1 MTHSHRHTVRRYG
14 SNMTL
19 AQRLPVRVCLT
30 LAAAVLAVGVSA
42 CDATSGPVPAGDGSA
57 AARQVTVIGS
67 GEVQGTPD
75 TLTVSAAM
83 EAIAADVTG
92 ALNQTSQ
99 RQQAVIDALTGAGI
113 EAKDI
118 STTQVSLQPQ
128 YNNDGTSIASYR
140 ASNAIDVKIRDAA
153 RASDILALIVSTGG
167 DATRIN
173 SVNYSIADDSELVR
187 DARTRAFEDAKDRAQ
202 QYAELSG
209 LSLGDVISISEADG
223 SQPPPPP
230 VPMPRSAMAESV
242 PLAPGEQS
250 VGFSVTVIWELV

>member
-1 MTHSHRHTVRRYG
+1 MPMPANLRTRI
-14 SNMTL
+14 L
-19 AQRLPVRVCLT
+19 AITAAGL
-30 LAAAVLAVGVSA
+30 LAATVSA
-42 CDATSGPVPAGDGSA
+42 CDAQSGPAPVGDQSAA

-99 RQQAVIDALTGAGI
+99 RQQAVMDALTGAGI
-113 EAKDI
+113 EQKDI

-128 YNNDGTSIASYR
+128 YNSDGTSIASYR
-140 ASNAIDVKIRDAA
+140 ASNAIDVKIRDAG
-153 RASDILALIVSTGG
+153 RASDILALIVTTGG
-167 DATRIN
+167 DNTRIN
-173 SVNYSIADDSELVR
+173 SVNYSIADDSALVR
-187 DARTRAFEDAKDRAQ
+187 DARARAFEDAKDRAQ

-209 LSLGDVISISEADG
+209 LNLGDVISISEATG
-223 SQPPPPP
+223 SEPPPP

-250 VGFSVTVIWELV
+250 VGFSVTVVWELT

>member
-1 MTHSHRHTVRRYG
+1 
-14 SNMTL
+14 MTL
-19 AQRLPVRVCLT
+19 AQRLPVRVCLAS
-30 LAAAVLAVGVSA
+30 AAAVLAVGLSG
-42 CDATSGPVPAGDGSA
+42 CDAQSGPAVGDPSAA
-57 AARQVTVIGS
+57 AARQVTVVGS

-83 EAIAADVTG
+83 EAVAADVTG

-113 EAKDI
+113 DQKDI

-128 YNNDGTSIASYR
+128 YNSDGTSIASYR
-140 ASNAIDVKIRDAA
+140 ASNAIDVKIRDAG
-153 RASDILALIVSTGG
+153 RASDILALIVTTGG
-167 DATRIN
+167 DNTRIN
-173 SVNYSIADDSELVR
+173 SVSYSIADDSALVR

-223 SQPPPPP
+223 TQPPP
-230 VPMPRSAMAESV
+230 VPMPRAAMAESV
-242 PLAPGEQS
+242 PLSPGEQT
-250 VGFSVTVIWELV
+250 VGFSVTVIWELT

>member
-1 MTHSHRHTVRRYG
+1 MSLARRFP
-14 SNMTL
+14 
-19 AQRLPVRVCLT
+19 ARVCLALT
-30 LAAAVLAVGVSA
+30 AAVLAVGVSA
-42 CDATSGPVPAGDGSA
+42 CDAQSGPAPAGDAA
-57 AARQVTVIGS
+57 AARQVTVVGS

-113 EAKDI
+113 EQKDI

-128 YNNDGTSIASYR
+128 YNSDGTSIASYR
-140 ASNAIDVKIRDAA
+140 ASNAVDVKIRDAD
-153 RASDILALIVSTGG
+153 RASDILALIVTTGG
-167 DATRIN
+167 DNTRIN
-173 SVNYSIADDSELVR
+173 SVNYSIADDSALVR

-209 LSLGDVISISEADG
+209 MNLGDVISISEADG
-223 SQPPPPP
+223 TTPPPP
-230 VPMPRSAMAESV
+230 VPMPRSAMADSV
-242 PLAPGEQS
+242 PLAPGEQT
-250 VGFSVTVIWELV
+250 VGFSVTVVWELT

>member
-1 MTHSHRHTVRRYG
+1 MP
-14 SNMTL
+14 L
-19 AQRLPVRVCLT
+19 ARRLPARVCLT

-42 CDATSGPVPAGDGSA
+42 CDAQSGPAPAGDQPA
-57 AARQVTVIGS
+57 AARQVTVVGS

-99 RQQAVIDALTGAGI
+99 RQQAVIGALTGAGI
-113 EAKDI
+113 EQKDI
-118 STTQVSLQPQ
+118 STTQVTLAPQ
-128 YNNDGTSIASYR
+128 YNSDGTSIASYR

-153 RASDILALIVSTGG
+153 RASDILALIVTTGG
-167 DATRIN
+167 DNTRIN
-173 SVNYSIADDSELVR
+173 SVNYSIADDSALVR

-209 LSLGDVISISEADG
+209 LDLGEVVSISEAD
-223 SQPPPPP
+223 STQPPPP

-250 VGFSVTVIWELV
+250 VGFSVTVVWELT

>member
-1 MTHSHRHTVRRYG
+1 MTGEPGGAQYG
-14 SNMTL
+14 SIMAL
-19 AQRLPVRVCLT
+19 ARRIPVRVCLT
-30 LAAAVLAVGVSA
+30 LAAATLAIGVSA
-42 CDATSGPVPAGDGSA
+42 CDAQSGPVATGDPAVS

-113 EAKDI
+113 EQRDI

-140 ASNAIDVKIRDAA
+140 ASNAIDVKIRDAD
-153 RASDILALIVSTGG
+153 RASDILALIVTTGG
-167 DATRIN
+167 DNTRIN
-173 SVNYSIADDSELVR
+173 SVSYSIADDSGLVR

-223 SQPPPPP
+223 TQPPP

-242 PLAPGEQS
+242 PLSPGEQS
-250 VGFSVTVIWELV
+250 VGFSVTVIWELT

>member
-1 MTHSHRHTVRRYG
+1 
-14 SNMTL
+14 MTL
-19 AQRLPVRVCLT
+19 AKRLPVRVCLT
-30 LAAAVLAVGVSA
+30 LAAAAVAVGVTG
-42 CDATSGPVPAGDGSA
+42 CDATAGPVAGGDQPA

-75 TLTVSAAM
+75 SLTVSAAM
-83 EAIAADVTG
+83 EATAADVTG

-99 RQQAVIDALTGAGI
+99 RQQAVIDALRGAGV
-113 EAKDI
+113 EAEDI

-128 YNNDGTSIASYR
+128 YNSDGTSITGYR
-140 ASNAIDVKIRDAA
+140 AGNAVDVKIRDAE
-153 RASDILALIVSTGG
+153 RASDILALIVNTGG

-173 SVNYSIADDSELVR
+173 SVSYSIADDSELVR
-187 DARTRAFEDAKDRAQ
+187 DARTRAFEDAKDRAR

-209 LSLGDVISISEADG
+209 LTLGDVVSISEADA

-230 VPMPRSAMAESV
+230 VPMPRAAMAESV

-250 VGFSVTVIWELV
+250 VGFSVTVIWELT

>member
-1 MTHSHRHTVRRYG
+1 MP
-14 SNMTL
+14 L
-19 AQRLPVRVCLT
+19 ARRLPVRVCLA
-30 LAAAVLAVGVSA
+30 LAAAVVAVGVSA
-42 CDATSGPVPAGDGSA
+42 CDATSGPVPTGEQS

-113 EAKDI
+113 EARDI

>member
-1 MTHSHRHTVRRYG
+1 MTHSHRRTVRRYG
-14 SNMTL
+14 ANMTL
-19 AQRLPVRVCLT
+19 AQRLPVRVCLA
-30 LAAAVLAVGVSA
+30 LAAAVVAVGVSA
-42 CDATSGPVPAGDGSA
+42 CDATSGPAPTGEQA

-99 RQQAVIDALTGAGI
+99 RQQAVIGALTGAGI
-113 EAKDI
+113 EQKDI
-118 STTQVSLQPQ
+118 STTQVTLAPQ
-128 YNNDGTSIASYR
+128 YNSDGTSIASYR

-153 RASDILALIVSTGG
+153 RASDILALIVTTGG
-167 DATRIN
+167 DNTRIN
-173 SVNYSIADDSELVR
+173 SVNYSIADDSALVR

-209 LSLGDVISISEADG
+209 LDLGEVVSISEAD
-223 SQPPPPP
+223 STQPPPP

-250 VGFSVTVIWELV
+250 VGFSVTVVWELT